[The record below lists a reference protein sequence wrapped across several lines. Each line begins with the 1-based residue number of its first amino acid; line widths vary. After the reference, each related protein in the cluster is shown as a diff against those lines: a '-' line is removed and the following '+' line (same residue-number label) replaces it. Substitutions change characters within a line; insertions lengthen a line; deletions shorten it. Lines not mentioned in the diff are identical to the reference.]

1 MAQVVADASCL
12 IHLDRI
18 GQLGLLERLF
28 GEIAVPRAV
37 AREVEPE
44 GLALPAWVHV
54 HALAAPVPPKVAV
67 RSLGPGETEAIAL
80 ALQLEASVILD
91 DLAARHLA
99 RELRLELVGTA
110 ALLYLAKARGLVPAA
125 RPLLDALLATG
136 FRLSPAIYREVL
148 AAAGEAE

>member
-28 GEIAVPRAV
+28 GEVVVPPAV
-37 AREVEPE
+37 AREVEPA
-44 GLALPAWVHV
+44 GLELPAWVHV
-54 HALAAPVPPKVAV
+54 QALAAPVPPVAAA
-67 RSLGPGETEAIAL
+67 RTLGAGETEAIAL
-80 ALQLEASVILD
+80 ARELGARIILD
-91 DLAARHLA
+91 DLAARRLA

-110 ALLYLAKARGLVPAA
+110 ALLYMAKARGLVPAV

-148 AAAGEAE
+148 AAAGEGA